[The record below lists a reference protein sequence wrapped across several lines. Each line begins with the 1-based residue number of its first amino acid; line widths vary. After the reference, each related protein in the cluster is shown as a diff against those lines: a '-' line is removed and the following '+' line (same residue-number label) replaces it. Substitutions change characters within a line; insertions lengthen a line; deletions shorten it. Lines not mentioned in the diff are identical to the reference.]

1 MEAFDRTQ
9 KNAMEANMKKIIG
22 AATAT
27 VLGLGAFTTSAIAET
42 IVTADVLNVREKPTT
57 ESKVVE
63 KVKEGQKLK
72 VIHTEEGWSKID
84 LNGKELFVSSEYTK
98 DIYHVTAN
106 LLNVRTE
113 ANTESEILGRLKQD
127 DVIESTHQVKDGWL
141 QFEYKGKTAYANV
154 SFLSSTALIEKKAE
168 EKTKRVA
175 KVQKAVKAK
184 EEVKTQKEAKV
195 QEIAK
200 AKETTKEQKETKAE
214 EIVKPK
220 EEAKVTER
228 VKVKEETKAE
238 EIVKPKEEAKVT
250 ERVKVKEETKA
261 EEIVK
266 PKEEAKVKEIEK
278 EEAKAQEIEKAKEE
292 AKAQEIAKA
301 KEEAK
306 AQEIEK
312 AKEEAKAQ
320 EIAKAKEE
328 AKAQEIEKAK
338 EEEKA
343 QEIAKAKEEEKA
355 QEIAKAKE
363 EEKAQEIAK
372 AKEEAKA
379 QEIAKAKEEAKARE
393 IEKAKE
399 EAKAKAQEIAKAK
412 KEAQAREI
420 EEAKAKEATKT
431 QEVSKNNTQS
441 AKRELTVVAT
451 AYTADPSENG
461 TYGGR
466 VLTAMGHDLTANP
479 NMRIIAVD
487 PKVIPLGSKVWVEG
501 YGEAIAGDTG
511 SAIKGNRIDVLMGS
525 KSKAMNWG
533 RQTVKVKVL

>member
-1 MEAFDRTQ
+1 
-9 KNAMEANMKKIIG
+9 MKKVIG

-27 VLGLGAFTTSAIAET
+27 IFGLGAFTTTATAET

-63 KVKEGQKLK
+63 KVKNGQELK
-72 VIHTEEGWSKID
+72 VINTEDGWSKIE
-84 LNGKELFVSSEYTK
+84 LNGKEVFVSSEFTK
-98 DIYHVTAN
+98 DVYHVTAN

-113 ANTESEILGRLKQD
+113 ANTESEILGRLKKD

-154 SFLSSTALIEKKAE
+154 SFLSSTAPTEKKTE
-168 EKTKRVA
+168 EKMKQVA
-175 KVQKAVKAK
+175 KVQKSVKEK
-184 EEVKTQKEAKV
+184 KEVKTQKV
-195 QEIAK
+195 AK
-200 AKETTKEQKETKAE
+200 AKETTKAQ

-220 EEAKVTER
+220 EE
-228 VKVKEETKAE
+228 VKVKEEPKAQ
-238 EIVKPKEEAKVT
+238 EIVKPKEE
-250 ERVKVKEETKA
+250 VKVKEEPKA
-261 EEIVK
+261 QEIVK
-266 PKEEAKVKEIEK
+266 PKEEAKVKEEVKVKEEPKAQEIVKPK
-278 EEAKAQEIEKAKEE
+278 EEAKVKEEVKVKEEPKAQEMVKPKEEAKVKEEVKAKEE
-292 AKAQEIAKA
+292 EKVQEIAKAKEEKAQEIAKA
-301 KEEAK
+301 KEEEK
-306 AQEIEK
+306 VQEIAK
-312 AKEEAKAQ
+312 AKEEKAQ
-320 EIAKAKEE
+320 EIAKAKEG
-328 AKAQEIEKAK
+328 
-338 EEEKA
+338 EKA

-363 EEKAQEIAK
+363 EEKAREIAK
-372 AKEEAKA
+372 AKEEEKA
-379 QEIAKAKEEAKARE
+379 REIAKAKEEERAK
-393 IEKAKE
+393 
-399 EAKAKAQEIAKAK
+399 
-412 KEAQAREI
+412 
-420 EEAKAKEATKT
+420 
-431 QEVSKNNTQS
+431 EVSKNNIES

-533 RQTVKVKVL
+533 RQTVKVKIL

>member
-278 EEAKAQEIEKAKEE
+278 EEEKAQEIEKAKEE

-312 AKEEAKAQ
+312 AKEEEKAQ

-363 EEKAQEIAK
+363 EE
-372 AKEEAKA
+372 KA

>member
-1 MEAFDRTQ
+1 
-9 KNAMEANMKKIIG
+9 MKKVIG

-27 VLGLGAFTTSAIAET
+27 VFGLGAFTTTATAET

-63 KVKEGQKLK
+63 KVKNGEELK
-72 VIHTEEGWSKID
+72 VINTEDGWSKIE
-84 LNGKELFVSSEYTK
+84 LNGKEVFVSSEFTK
-98 DIYHVTAN
+98 DIYHVTAD
-106 LLNVRTE
+106 LLNVRSE
-113 ANTESEILGRLKQD
+113 SNTESKILGRLKKD
-127 DVIESTHQVKDGWL
+127 DVIESTSQVKDGWL
-141 QFEYKGKTAYANV
+141 QFEYKGKTAYVNV
-154 SFLSSTALIEKKAE
+154 SFLSSKAPIEKKAD
-168 EKTKRVA
+168 EKTKQVA
-175 KVQKAVKAK
+175 KVQKSVKAK
-184 EEVKTQKEAKV
+184 EEAKTQK
-195 QEIAK
+195 ITK
-200 AKETTKEQKETKAE
+200 AKET
-214 EIVKPK
+214 IKPK
-220 EEAKVTER
+220 EE
-228 VKVKEETKAE
+228 VKVQEVA
-238 EIVKPKEEAKVT
+238 KPKEE
-250 ERVKVKEETKA
+250 VKV
-261 EEIVK
+261 
-266 PKEEAKVKEIEK
+266 
-278 EEAKAQEIEKAKEE
+278 QEVAKAKEE

-306 AQEIEK
+306 AQEIAK

-328 AKAQEIEKAK
+328 AKAQEIAKAK
-338 EEEKA
+338 EEAKA
-343 QEIAKAKEEEKA
+343 QEIAKAKEEAKA

-363 EEKAQEIAK
+363 EAKAQEIAK

-393 IEKAKE
+393 IAKAKE
-399 EAKAKAQEIAKAK
+399 EAKAREIAKAK
-412 KEAQAREI
+412 
-420 EEAKAKEATKT
+420 EEAKAREIAKAKEEAKAR
-431 QEVSKNNTQS
+431 EALKEKEESKNNAQS

-533 RQTVKVKVL
+533 RQTVKVKIL

>member
-1 MEAFDRTQ
+1 
-9 KNAMEANMKKIIG
+9 MKKVIG

-27 VLGLGAFTTSAIAET
+27 VFGLGAFTTTATAET

-63 KVKEGQKLK
+63 KVKNGEELK
-72 VIHTEEGWSKID
+72 VINTEDGWSKIE
-84 LNGKELFVSSEYTK
+84 LNGKEVFVSSEFTK
-98 DIYHVTAN
+98 DIYHVTAD
-106 LLNVRTE
+106 LLNVRSE
-113 ANTESEILGRLKQD
+113 SNTESKILGRLKKD
-127 DVIESTHQVKDGWL
+127 DVIESTNQVKDGWL
-141 QFEYKGKTAYANV
+141 QFEYKGKTAYVNV
-154 SFLSSTALIEKKAE
+154 SFLSSKAPIEKKAD
-168 EKTKRVA
+168 EKTKQVA
-175 KVQKAVKAK
+175 KVQKSVKAK
-184 EEVKTQKEAKV
+184 EEAKTQKITKAKETIKPKEEVKVQEVVKPKEEVKVQEVVKPKEEVKVQEVAKAKEEAKV
-195 QEIAK
+195 QEIA
-200 AKETTKEQKETKAE
+200 
-214 EIVKPK
+214 
-220 EEAKVTER
+220 
-228 VKVKEETKAE
+228 
-238 EIVKPKEEAKVT
+238 
-250 ERVKVKEETKA
+250 
-261 EEIVK
+261 
-266 PKEEAKVKEIEK
+266 
-278 EEAKAQEIEKAKEE
+278 KAKEE

-306 AQEIEK
+306 AQEIAK

-328 AKAQEIEKAK
+328 AKAQEIAKAK
-338 EEEKA
+338 EEAKA
-343 QEIAKAKEEEKA
+343 QEIAKAKEEAKA

-363 EEKAQEIAK
+363 EAKAQEIAKVKEEAKAQEIAK

-393 IEKAKE
+393 IAKAKE
-399 EAKAKAQEIAKAK
+399 EEK
-412 KEAQAREI
+412 ARE
-420 EEAKAKEATKT
+420 ALKAKE
-431 QEVSKNNTQS
+431 ESKNNVQS

-466 VLTAMGHDLTANP
+466 VLTAMGHDLTTNP

-533 RQTVKVKVL
+533 RQTVKVKIL

>member
-1 MEAFDRTQ
+1 MEGFHRIQKNVMEAI
-9 KNAMEANMKKIIG
+9 MKKIIG

-154 SFLSSTALIEKKAE
+154 SFLSSTAPIEKKAE

-184 EEVKTQKEAKV
+184 EEVKTQKEVKV

-200 AKETTKEQKETKAE
+200 AKETTKEQKE
-214 EIVKPK
+214 
-220 EEAKVTER
+220 
-228 VKVKEETKAE
+228 VKVKEIA
-238 EIVKPKEEAKVT
+238 KPKEEAKVT

-278 EEAKAQEIEKAKEE
+278 EEAKAQEIAKAKEE

-306 AQEIEK
+306 AQEIAK

-328 AKAQEIEKAK
+328 AKAQEIAKAK
-338 EEEKA
+338 EEAKA
-343 QEIAKAKEEEKA
+343 QEIAKAKEE
-355 QEIAKAKE
+355 AKAR
-363 EEKAQEIAK
+363 EIAK

-399 EAKAKAQEIAKAK
+399 EAKAQEIAKAK

-420 EEAKAKEATKT
+420 EKAKEEAKAKEATKT

>member
-1 MEAFDRTQ
+1 
-9 KNAMEANMKKIIG
+9 MKKIIG

-27 VLGLGAFTTSAIAET
+27 VFGLGAFTTSAIAET

-57 ESKVVE
+57 ESKVIE

-72 VIHTEEGWSKID
+72 VINTEEGWSKID
-84 LNGKELFVSSEYTK
+84 LNGKELFVSSEFTK

-106 LLNVRTE
+106 LLNVRSE
-113 ANTESEILGRLKQD
+113 ANTESEILGRLKKD
-127 DVIESTHQVKDGWL
+127 DVIESTHQAKDGWL

-154 SFLSSTALIEKKAE
+154 SFLSSTAPSEKKAG
-168 EKTKRVA
+168 EKTKQVA

-184 EEVKTQKEAKV
+184 EEAKTQKVAKIQEIAKTKETTKMLEEVKVQEVAKGKEEKKV

-200 AKETTKEQKETKAE
+200 
-214 EIVKPK
+214 P
-220 EEAKVTER
+220 
-228 VKVKEETKAE
+228 KEETKVQ
-238 EIVKPKEEAKVT
+238 EIA
-250 ERVKVKEETKA
+250 
-261 EEIVK
+261 K
-266 PKEEAKVKEIEK
+266 PKEEAKVKEVEK
-278 EEAKAQEIEKAKEE
+278 VKEE

-306 AQEIEK
+306 AQEIAR

-320 EIAKAKEE
+320 EIAR
-328 AKAQEIEKAK
+328 
-338 EEEKA
+338 
-343 QEIAKAKEEEKA
+343 
-355 QEIAKAKE
+355 
-363 EEKAQEIAK
+363 
-372 AKEEAKA
+372 
-379 QEIAKAKEEAKARE
+379 AKEEAKARE

-399 EAKAKAQEIAKAK
+399 EAKAK
-412 KEAQAREI
+412 
-420 EEAKAKEATKT
+420 EE
-431 QEVSKNNTQS
+431 SKNNTQS

-533 RQTVKVKVL
+533 RQTVKVKIL

>member
-1 MEAFDRTQ
+1 
-9 KNAMEANMKKIIG
+9 MKKVIG

-27 VLGLGAFTTSAIAET
+27 IFGLGAFTTTATAET

-63 KVKEGQKLK
+63 KVKNGQELK
-72 VIHTEEGWSKID
+72 VINTEDGWSKIE
-84 LNGKELFVSSEYTK
+84 LNGKEVFVSSEFTK
-98 DIYHVTAN
+98 DVYHVTAN

-113 ANTESEILGRLKQD
+113 ANTDSEILGRLKKD

-141 QFEYKGKTAYANV
+141 EFEYKGKIAYANV
-154 SFLSSTALIEKKAE
+154 SFLSSTAPTEKKTE
-168 EKTKRVA
+168 EKTKQVA
-175 KVQKAVKAK
+175 KVQKSVKEK
-184 EEVKTQKEAKV
+184 KEVKTQKV
-195 QEIAK
+195 AK
-200 AKETTKEQKETKAE
+200 AKETTKAQ

-220 EEAKVTER
+220 EE
-228 VKVKEETKAE
+228 VKVKEEPKAQ
-238 EIVKPKEEAKVT
+238 
-250 ERVKVKEETKA
+250 
-261 EEIVK
+261 EIVK
-266 PKEEAKVKEIEK
+266 PKEEAKVKEEVKVKEEPKAQEIVKPK
-278 EEAKAQEIEKAKEE
+278 EEAKVKEEVKAQEIVKPKEE
-292 AKAQEIAKA
+292 AKVKEEVKVKEEPKAQEIVKP

-306 AQEIEK
+306 V
-312 AKEEAKAQ
+312 KEEVKVKEEPKAQ
-320 EIAKAKEE
+320 EMVKPKEE
-328 AKAQEIEKAK
+328 VKAK

-355 QEIAKAKE
+355 REIARAKEEEKAREIAKAKAKEEEKAREIAKAKE
-363 EEKAQEIAK
+363 EEKAREIAKAKAKEEEKAREIAK
-372 AKEEAKA
+372 AKEEERAR
-379 QEIAKAKEEAKARE
+379 EIAKAKEEER
-393 IEKAKE
+393 AKE
-399 EAKAKAQEIAKAK
+399 
-412 KEAQAREI
+412 
-420 EEAKAKEATKT
+420 
-431 QEVSKNNTQS
+431 VSQNNIQS

-533 RQTVKVKVL
+533 RKTVKVKIL

>member
-1 MEAFDRTQ
+1 
-9 KNAMEANMKKIIG
+9 MKKIIG

-154 SFLSSTALIEKKAE
+154 SFLSSTAPIEKKAE

-184 EEVKTQKEAKV
+184 EEVKTQKEVKV

-200 AKETTKEQKETKAE
+200 AKETTKEQKEVKVKEIAKPKEEAKVTERVKVKEETKAE

-278 EEAKAQEIEKAKEE
+278 EEAKAQEIAKAKEE

-306 AQEIEK
+306 AQEI
-312 AKEEAKAQ
+312 
-320 EIAKAKEE
+320 AKAKEE
-328 AKAQEIEKAK
+328 A
-338 EEEKA
+338 
-343 QEIAKAKEEEKA
+343 
-355 QEIAKAKE
+355 
-363 EEKAQEIAK
+363 KAQEIAK

-399 EAKAKAQEIAKAK
+399 EAKAQEIAKAK

-420 EEAKAKEATKT
+420 EKAKEEAKAKEATKT

>member
-1 MEAFDRTQ
+1 
-9 KNAMEANMKKIIG
+9 MEANMKKIIG

-57 ESKVVE
+57 ESKIVE

-72 VIHTEEGWSKID
+72 VIHTEEGWSKIN

-154 SFLSSTALIEKKAE
+154 SFLSSTAPIEKKAE

-238 EIVKPKEEAKVT
+238 EIAKTKEEAKV
-250 ERVKVKEETKA
+250 
-261 EEIVK
+261 
-266 PKEEAKVKEIEK
+266 
-278 EEAKAQEIEKAKEE
+278 QEIEKVKEE

-306 AQEIEK
+306 VREMEK
-312 AKEEAKAQ
+312 
-320 EIAKAKEE
+320 
-328 AKAQEIEKAK
+328 
-338 EEEKA
+338 
-343 QEIAKAKEEEKA
+343 
-355 QEIAKAKE
+355 
-363 EEKAQEIAK
+363 
-372 AKEEAKA
+372 AKA

-399 EAKAKAQEIAKAK
+399 EAKAKSQEIAKAK
-412 KEAQAREI
+412 EEAQAREI
-420 EEAKAKEATKT
+420 EKAQAKEATKT

-466 VLTAMGHDLTANP
+466 VLTAMGHDLTENP

-533 RQTVKVKVL
+533 RQTVKVKIL

>member
-1 MEAFDRTQ
+1 
-9 KNAMEANMKKIIG
+9 MEANMKKVIG

-27 VLGLGAFTTSAIAET
+27 VFGLGAFTTTATAET

-63 KVKEGQKLK
+63 KVKNGQELK
-72 VIHTEEGWSKID
+72 VINTEDGWSKIE
-84 LNGKELFVSSEYTK
+84 LNGKEVFVSSEFTK
-98 DIYHVTAN
+98 DVYHVTAN

-113 ANTESEILGRLKQD
+113 ANTDSEILGRLKKD

-154 SFLSSTALIEKKAE
+154 SFLSSTAPTEKKTE
-168 EKTKRVA
+168 EKTKQVA
-175 KVQKAVKAK
+175 KVQKSVKEK
-184 EEVKTQKEAKV
+184 KEVKTQKV
-195 QEIAK
+195 AK
-200 AKETTKEQKETKAE
+200 AKETTKAQ

-220 EEAKVTER
+220 EEAKV
-228 VKVKEETKAE
+228 VKVKEEPKAQ
-238 EIVKPKEEAKVT
+238 
-250 ERVKVKEETKA
+250 
-261 EEIVK
+261 EIVK
-266 PKEEAKVKEIEK
+266 PKEEAKVKEEVK
-278 EEAKAQEIEKAKEE
+278 V
-292 AKAQEIAKA
+292 
-301 KEEAK
+301 
-306 AQEIEK
+306 
-312 AKEEAKAQ
+312 
-320 EIAKAKEE
+320 
-328 AKAQEIEKAK
+328 K

-343 QEIAKAKEEEKA
+343 QEIVKPKEEAKIKEEEKVQEIAKAKEEEKA

-363 EEKAQEIAK
+363 EEKAREIVK
-372 AKEEAKA
+372 AKEEEKA
-379 QEIAKAKEEAKARE
+379 QEIAKAKEEEKARE
-393 IEKAKE
+393 IAKVKE
-399 EAKAKAQEIAKAK
+399 EEKAQEIAKAK
-412 KEAQAREI
+412 EEEKAREI
-420 EEAKAKEATKT
+420 AKAKEEEKAREIAKAKEEERVREIAKAKEEEKAREIAKAKEEEKAREIAKAKEEERAK
-431 QEVSKNNTQS
+431 EVSKNNIQS

-533 RQTVKVKVL
+533 RQTVKVKIL

>member
-1 MEAFDRTQ
+1 MEVFDRIQ
-9 KNAMEANMKKIIG
+9 KNIMEVNMKKVIG

-27 VLGLGAFTTSAIAET
+27 VFGLGAFTTTATAET

-63 KVKEGQKLK
+63 KVKNGEELK
-72 VIHTEEGWSKID
+72 VINTEDGWSKIE
-84 LNGKELFVSSEYTK
+84 LNGKEVFVSSEFTK
-98 DIYHVTAN
+98 DIYHVTAD
-106 LLNVRTE
+106 LLNVRSE
-113 ANTESEILGRLKQD
+113 SNTESKILGRLKKD
-127 DVIESTHQVKDGWL
+127 DVIESTNQVKDGWL
-141 QFEYKGKTAYANV
+141 QFEYKGKTAYVNV
-154 SFLSSTALIEKKAE
+154 SFLSSKAPIEKKAD
-168 EKTKRVA
+168 EKTKQVA
-175 KVQKAVKAK
+175 KVQKSVKAK
-184 EEVKTQKEAKV
+184 EEAKTQKITKAKETIKPKEEVKVQEVVKPKEEVKVQEVAKAKEEAKV
-195 QEIAK
+195 QEIA
-200 AKETTKEQKETKAE
+200 
-214 EIVKPK
+214 
-220 EEAKVTER
+220 
-228 VKVKEETKAE
+228 
-238 EIVKPKEEAKVT
+238 
-250 ERVKVKEETKA
+250 
-261 EEIVK
+261 
-266 PKEEAKVKEIEK
+266 
-278 EEAKAQEIEKAKEE
+278 KAKEE

-306 AQEIEK
+306 AQEIAK

-328 AKAQEIEKAK
+328 AKAQEIAKAK
-338 EEEKA
+338 EEAKA
-343 QEIAKAKEEEKA
+343 QEIAKVKEEA
-355 QEIAKAKE
+355 
-363 EEKAQEIAK
+363 KAQEIAK

-393 IEKAKE
+393 IAKAKE
-399 EAKAKAQEIAKAK
+399 EEK
-412 KEAQAREI
+412 ARE
-420 EEAKAKEATKT
+420 ALKAKE
-431 QEVSKNNTQS
+431 ESKNNVQS

-533 RQTVKVKVL
+533 RQTVKVKIL

>member
-1 MEAFDRTQ
+1 
-9 KNAMEANMKKIIG
+9 MKKVIG

-27 VLGLGAFTTSAIAET
+27 IFGLGAFTTTATAET

-63 KVKEGQKLK
+63 KVKNGQELK
-72 VIHTEEGWSKID
+72 VINTEDGWSKIE
-84 LNGKELFVSSEYTK
+84 LNGKEVFVSSEFTK
-98 DIYHVTAN
+98 DVYHVTAN

-113 ANTESEILGRLKQD
+113 ANTDSEILGRLKKD

-154 SFLSSTALIEKKAE
+154 SFLSSTAPTEKKTE
-168 EKTKRVA
+168 EKAKQVT
-175 KVQKAVKAK
+175 KVQKSVKEK
-184 EEVKTQKEAKV
+184 KEVKTQKVAKV
-195 QEIAK
+195 
-200 AKETTKEQKETKAE
+200 KETTKAQ

-220 EEAKVTER
+220 EE
-228 VKVKEETKAE
+228 VKVKEEPKAQ
-238 EIVKPKEEAKVT
+238 
-250 ERVKVKEETKA
+250 
-261 EEIVK
+261 EIVK
-266 PKEEAKVKEIEK
+266 PKEEAKVKEEVKVKEEPKAQEMVKPK
-278 EEAKAQEIEKAKEE
+278 EEAKVKEEVKVKEEPKAQEIVKPKEE
-292 AKAQEIAKA
+292 AKV
-301 KEEAK
+301 KEEV
-306 AQEIEK
+306 
-312 AKEEAKAQ
+312 
-320 EIAKAKEE
+320 
-328 AKAQEIEKAK
+328 KAK
-338 EEEKA
+338 EEEKV

-355 QEIAKAKE
+355 REIAKAKAKEEERAREIAKAKE
-363 EEKAQEIAK
+363 EEKAREIARAKEEEKAREIARAKEEEKAKEIAK
-372 AKEEAKA
+372 AKEEERAR
-379 QEIAKAKEEAKARE
+379 EIAKAKEEEKAR
-393 IEKAKE
+393 
-399 EAKAKAQEIAKAK
+399 EIAKAK
-412 KEAQAREI
+412 EEEKAREI
-420 EEAKAKEATKT
+420 VKAKEEERAREIAKAKEEERAK
-431 QEVSKNNTQS
+431 EVSKNNIQS

-533 RQTVKVKVL
+533 RKTVKVKIL

>member
-1 MEAFDRTQ
+1 
-9 KNAMEANMKKIIG
+9 MKKVIG

-27 VLGLGAFTTSAIAET
+27 IFGLGAFTTTATAET

-63 KVKEGQKLK
+63 KVKNGQELK
-72 VIHTEEGWSKID
+72 VINTEDGWSKIE
-84 LNGKELFVSSEYTK
+84 LNGKEVFVSSEFTK
-98 DIYHVTAN
+98 DVYHVTAN

-113 ANTESEILGRLKQD
+113 ANTESEILGRLKKD

-154 SFLSSTALIEKKAE
+154 SFLSSTAPTEKKTE
-168 EKTKRVA
+168 EKMKQVA
-175 KVQKAVKAK
+175 KVQKSVKEK
-184 EEVKTQKEAKV
+184 KEVKTQKV
-195 QEIAK
+195 AK
-200 AKETTKEQKETKAE
+200 AKETTKAQ

-220 EEAKVTER
+220 EE
-228 VKVKEETKAE
+228 VKVKEEPKAQ
-238 EIVKPKEEAKVT
+238 EIVKPKEE
-250 ERVKVKEETKA
+250 VKVKEEPKA
-261 EEIVK
+261 QEIVK
-266 PKEEAKVKEIEK
+266 PKEEAKVKEEVKVKEEPKAQEIVKPK
-278 EEAKAQEIEKAKEE
+278 EEAKVKEEVKVKEEPKAQEMVKPKEEAKVKEEVKVKEEPKAQEIVKPKEEAKVKEEVKAKEE
-292 AKAQEIAKA
+292 EKVQEIAKA
-301 KEEAK
+301 KEE
-306 AQEIEK
+306 EK
-312 AKEEAKAQ
+312 AK

-328 AKAQEIEKAK
+328 EKAREIARVK

-343 QEIAKAKEEEKA
+343 KEIAKEIAKAKEEEKA

-363 EEKAQEIAK
+363 EERAREIAK
-372 AKEEAKA
+372 AKEEERAR
-379 QEIAKAKEEAKARE
+379 EIAKAKEEERAK
-393 IEKAKE
+393 
-399 EAKAKAQEIAKAK
+399 
-412 KEAQAREI
+412 
-420 EEAKAKEATKT
+420 
-431 QEVSKNNTQS
+431 EVSKNNIQS

-533 RQTVKVKVL
+533 RKTVKVKIL

>member
-1 MEAFDRTQ
+1 
-9 KNAMEANMKKIIG
+9 MKKVIG

-27 VLGLGAFTTSAIAET
+27 VFGLGAFTTTATAET

-63 KVKEGQKLK
+63 KVKNGQELK
-72 VIHTEEGWSKID
+72 VINTEDGWSKIE
-84 LNGKELFVSSEYTK
+84 LNGKEVFVSSEFTK
-98 DIYHVTAN
+98 DVYHVTAN

-113 ANTESEILGRLKQD
+113 ANTDSEILGRLKKD

-154 SFLSSTALIEKKAE
+154 SFLSSTAPTEKKTE
-168 EKTKRVA
+168 EKTKQVA
-175 KVQKAVKAK
+175 KVQKSVKEK
-184 EEVKTQKEAKV
+184 KEVKTQKV
-195 QEIAK
+195 AK
-200 AKETTKEQKETKAE
+200 AKETTKAQ

-220 EEAKVTER
+220 EEAKV
-228 VKVKEETKAE
+228 VKVKEEPKAQ
-238 EIVKPKEEAKVT
+238 
-250 ERVKVKEETKA
+250 
-261 EEIVK
+261 EIVK
-266 PKEEAKVKEIEK
+266 PKEEAKVKEEVK
-278 EEAKAQEIEKAKEE
+278 V
-292 AKAQEIAKA
+292 
-301 KEEAK
+301 
-306 AQEIEK
+306 
-312 AKEEAKAQ
+312 
-320 EIAKAKEE
+320 
-328 AKAQEIEKAK
+328 K

-343 QEIAKAKEEEKA
+343 QEIVKPKEEAKIKEEVKVKEEEKVQEIAKAKEEEKA

-363 EEKAQEIAK
+363 EEKAREIAK
-372 AKEEAKA
+372 AKEEEKA
-379 QEIAKAKEEAKARE
+379 REIAKAKEE
-393 IEKAKE
+393 EKVR
-399 EAKAKAQEIAKAK
+399 EIAKAK
-412 KEAQAREI
+412 EEEKAREI
-420 EEAKAKEATKT
+420 AKAKEEERAK
-431 QEVSKNNTQS
+431 EASKNNIQS

-466 VLTAMGHDLTANP
+466 VLTAMGHDLTENP

-533 RQTVKVKVL
+533 RQTVKVKIL

>member
-1 MEAFDRTQ
+1 
-9 KNAMEANMKKIIG
+9 MKKVIG

-27 VLGLGAFTTSAIAET
+27 IFGLGAFTTTATAET

-63 KVKEGQKLK
+63 KVKNGQELK
-72 VIHTEEGWSKID
+72 VINTEDGWSKIE
-84 LNGKELFVSSEYTK
+84 LNGKEVFVSSEFTK
-98 DIYHVTAN
+98 DVYHVTAN

-113 ANTESEILGRLKQD
+113 ANTESEILGRLKKD

-154 SFLSSTALIEKKAE
+154 SFLSSTAPTEKKTE
-168 EKTKRVA
+168 EKMKQVA
-175 KVQKAVKAK
+175 KVQKSVKEK
-184 EEVKTQKEAKV
+184 KEVKTQKV
-195 QEIAK
+195 AK
-200 AKETTKEQKETKAE
+200 AKETTKAQ

-220 EEAKVTER
+220 EEAKVSEK
-228 VKVKEETKAE
+228 VKVKEE
-238 EIVKPKEEAKVT
+238 PKVQ
-250 ERVKVKEETKA
+250 
-261 EEIVK
+261 EIVK
-266 PKEEAKVKEIEK
+266 PKEEAKVKEEVKVKEEPKAQEIVKPK
-278 EEAKAQEIEKAKEE
+278 EEAKVKEEVKVKEEPKAQEIVKPKEE
-292 AKAQEIAKA
+292 AKVKEEVKVKEELKAQEIVKH

-306 AQEIEK
+306 V
-312 AKEEAKAQ
+312 KEEVKV
-320 EIAKAKEE
+320 
-328 AKAQEIEKAK
+328 K
-338 EEEKA
+338 EEEKV

-355 QEIAKAKE
+355 REIAKAKE
-363 EEKAQEIAK
+363 EEKAREIAK
-372 AKEEAKA
+372 AKEEEKA
-379 QEIAKAKEEAKARE
+379 REIAKAKEEEKAR
-393 IEKAKE
+393 
-399 EAKAKAQEIAKAK
+399 EIAKAK
-412 KEAQAREI
+412 EEEKAREI
-420 EEAKAKEATKT
+420 AKAKEEEKAREIAKAKEEERAK
-431 QEVSKNNTQS
+431 EVSKNNIES

-533 RQTVKVKVL
+533 RQTVKVKIL